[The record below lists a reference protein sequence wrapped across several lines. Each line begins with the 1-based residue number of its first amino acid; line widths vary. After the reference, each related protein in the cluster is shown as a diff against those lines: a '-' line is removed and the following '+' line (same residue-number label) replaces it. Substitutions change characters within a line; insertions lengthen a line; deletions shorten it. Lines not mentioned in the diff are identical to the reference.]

1 MTSISHSVTDGIH
14 QSFIAIY
21 ERSNIMK
28 NLAPLIAGGLTL
40 LVVLAIGVF
49 SFLPAQP
56 TETPTT
62 EPAAGP
68 IVIPAVDTTPIVNTI
83 TEREAVYQNQIQELD
98 QALQARQSTYASQTQ
113 TLNSQIL
120 AAQNQLAQLKTQ
132 DENLA
137 GQISQLEATRNERL
151 GTYQSQLTQLN
162 TQYNER
168 LPQLQNQLAEAQAK
182 LAEVNAQLGQ

>member
-1 MTSISHSVTDGIH
+1 MTIIH
-14 QSFIAIY
+14 HNLAIY

-28 NLAPLIAGGLTL
+28 NLAPLVAGGLTL
-40 LVVLAIGVF
+40 IVVLAIGIF
-49 SFLPAQP
+49 SFLPVQP
-56 TETPTT
+56 TATPASA
-62 EPAAGP
+62 PSGGP

-83 TEREAVYQNQIQELD
+83 AEREAVYQNQIQELD

-120 AAQNQLAQLKTQ
+120 AAQNQLAQLNTQ
-132 DENLA
+132 EETLTA
-137 GQISQLEATRNERL
+137 QITQLETTRNERL
-151 GTYQSQLTQLN
+151 ATYQSQLTQLN